1 MKCMIISKMM
11 SMKKY
16 EVFLYK
22 GGRVLLY
29 EIVKK
34 YGFIIRYIISS
45 LTIESLNV
53 TDSYILNLFFIAAI
67 ISELLWLISFYSS
80 KMVVYRKLGIDNSTV
95 GSIGYTV
102 SYIFYAVILFVVLL
116 LFTKFKVIPINTNL
130 DMKVFNYMTSYF
142 TNIML
147 DYTNNILNNINLL

>member
-1 MKCMIISKMM
+1 
-11 SMKKY
+11 
-16 EVFLYK
+16 
-22 GGRVLLY
+22 VLLY